1 VDFQLDIF
9 LAALGLAFVLES
21 LPYFL
26 APDGVKRILE
36 TVRETNP
43 SVLRFIGLFGIIT
56 GLVLVAISRLAA

>member
-1 VDFQLDIF
+1 VDFQFDIF
-9 LAALGLAFVLES
+9 LTALGLAFVLES

-36 TVRETNP
+36 TVRETSP
-43 SVLRFIGLFGIIT
+43 SVLRFLGFFGIIT